1 MTGDAE
7 PIIPGRYAELH
18 RLAREAGEA
27 ASWYR
32 PDRLDAP
39 VARRDREYIAAVR
52 PRVIAQLIDELV
64 EARGHVW
71 TVDARPHSSGLVGH
85 GPDLPSWSY
94 DPDQR
99 IIRIWVSGSQP
110 PDGQYVTA
118 QGDLA
123 ELLCANLSW
132 VYNHTRLPDPD
143 EVEPEPDGPDD
154 ADLGD
159 WARTLRHLAE
169 RIEETRS

>member
-1 MTGDAE
+1 MTRFRSA
-7 PIIPGRYAELH
+7 H
-18 RLAREAGEA
+18 
-27 ASWYR
+27 
-32 PDRLDAP
+32 AP
-39 VARRDREYIAAVR
+39 CFK
-52 PRVIAQLIDELV
+52 
-64 EARGHVW
+64 
-71 TVDARPHSSGLVGH
+71 H

-99 IIRIWVSGSQP
+99 TIRIWVSGSQP
-110 PDGQYVTA
+110 PDGQHVTA

-123 ELLCANLSW
+123 ELLRANLSW
-132 VYNHTRLPDPD
+132 VYTHTRLPDPD

-159 WARTLRHLAE
+159 WARTLRQLAE

>member
-32 PDRLDAP
+32 PERLDAP
-39 VARRDREYIAAVR
+39 VARRDREYLAAVR

-71 TVDARPHSSGLVGH
+71 TFTVDARPHSH

-99 IIRIWVSGSQP
+99 TIRIWVSGSQP
-110 PDGQYVTA
+110 PDGQHVTA

-132 VYNHTRLPDPD
+132 VYNHTRAPD
-143 EVEPEPDGPDD
+143 EVEVEPDGPDD

-159 WARTLRHLAE
+159 WARTLRQLAE

>member
-1 MTGDAE
+1 MTGD
-7 PIIPGRYAELH
+7 
-18 RLAREAGEA
+18 
-27 ASWYR
+27 
-32 PDRLDAP
+32 
-39 VARRDREYIAAVR
+39 
-52 PRVIAQLIDELV
+52 
-64 EARGHVW
+64 
-71 TVDARPHSSGLVGH
+71 TVDARPHSSGLVGIKH

-94 DPDQR
+94 DPGQR
-99 IIRIWVSGSQP
+99 TIRIWVSGSQP
-110 PDGQYVTA
+110 PDGQHVTA

-132 VYNHTRLPDPD
+132 VYTHTRLPDPD

-159 WARTLRHLAE
+159 WARTLRQLAE